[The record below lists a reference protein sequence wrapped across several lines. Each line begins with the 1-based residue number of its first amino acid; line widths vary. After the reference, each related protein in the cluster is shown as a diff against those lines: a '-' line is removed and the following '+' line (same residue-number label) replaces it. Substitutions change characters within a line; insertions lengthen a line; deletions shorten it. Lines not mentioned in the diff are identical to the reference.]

1 MLGMSKGKVYFVGAG
16 PGDPE
21 LITLKGKKILEEA
34 DVVIYTGSLLNP
46 EVFKYVKKGAKLL
59 DSSKMSLEEIVQAL
73 AEAAREGKTVVRLHD
88 GDPSLYSALKEQMD
102 LLDEMDIEYEVIPGV
117 SSFQAAAA
125 SLKLELTLPGVSQTV
140 IITRPGG
147 RTPVTEADDLAK
159 LAEHKATMIIFL
171 GVHMMKKV
179 VERLRLGGYPEDT
192 PIAVVYKASWPEQKI
207 IRGTLRDIAEKVE
220 AEGVKSTAIIIVGDV
235 LEPKSYN
242 RSKLYDASFT
252 HAFRRGKADV

>member
-1 MLGMSKGKVYFVGAG
+1 MLGMSRGKVYFVGAG

-102 LLDEMDIEYEVIPGV
+102 LLGKMGVEYEVIPGV

-140 IITRPGG
+140 IITRPEG
-147 RTPVTEADDLAK
+147 RTPVAEADDLTK
-159 LAEHKATMIIFL
+159 LAGHKATMIIFL
-171 GVHMMKKV
+171 GVHMVRKV
-179 VERLRLGGYPEDT
+179 VERLRLGGYSEDT

-220 AEGVKSTAIIIVGDV
+220 AEGVKSTAIIIVGEV

-242 RSKLYDASFT
+242 RSKLYDASFA